1 MARGKTLTESAH
13 IGDAGI
19 ALIHTIVNR
28 MGHKWGEGAGSK
40 DVGIDG
46 SIELRNPAT
55 GEMSGR
61 HIYVQSKAAR
71 NPFPGE
77 DEDSFH
83 YLCDERDLTY
93 WLAHPEPVIVI
104 CSHPDEG
111 CAWWVHIQGYFADPA
126 RAGTRR
132 IDFDKTANAFTA
144 DVADTLL
151 EVADPYGAAHTP
163 VALAKHERLITN
175 LLPVDLPP
183 QYWRAPTHMSSREIR
198 DRQRRSDYPERQDWV
213 LSNKHIYSFAA
224 FSGTSLARV
233 PDVAANAY
241 PTVELAD
248 GSGNER
254 RLLVELLNRTLR
266 EDLAARCSFHF
277 GRKFLYV
284 KAPDDLGKTSMR
296 STTGRSRQIFQ
307 AYPMASDPSRI
318 AYCRH
323 AALRW
328 QFLAIDGQWFA
339 AITPDY
345 YFSSDGYQEAP
356 NAKKYLT
363 KIKQIDRHLAVLG
376 ETRVW
381 VAMLRESEGTLTE
394 DSRIL
399 HFGEPL
405 QLDIGTG
412 IDDAAWAAPKDA
424 PDELDVHGDLG
435 DADDA
440 LPDDGQGSLF
450 DDEEFDE
457 L

>member
-1 MARGKTLTESAH
+1 
-13 IGDAGI
+13 
-19 ALIHTIVNR
+19 
-28 MGHKWGEGAGSK
+28 
-40 DVGIDG
+40 
-46 SIELRNPAT
+46 
-55 GEMSGR
+55 
-61 HIYVQSKAAR
+61 
-71 NPFPGE
+71 
-77 DEDSFH
+77 
-83 YLCDERDLTY
+83 
-93 WLAHPEPVIVI
+93 
-104 CSHPDEG
+104 
-111 CAWWVHIQGYFADPA
+111 
-126 RAGTRR
+126 
-132 IDFDKTANAFTA
+132 
-144 DVADTLL
+144 
-151 EVADPYGAAHTP
+151 
-163 VALAKHERLITN
+163 
-175 LLPVDLPP
+175 
-183 QYWRAPTHMSSREIR
+183 
-198 DRQRRSDYPERQDWV
+198 
-213 LSNKHIYSFAA
+213 
-224 FSGTSLARV
+224 
-233 PDVAANAY
+233 
-241 PTVELAD
+241 
-248 GSGNER
+248 
-254 RLLVELLNRTLR
+254 
-266 EDLAARCSFHF
+266 
-277 GRKFLYV
+277 
-284 KAPDDLGKTSMR
+284 
-296 STTGRSRQIFQ
+296 
-307 AYPMASDPSRI
+307 MASDPSRI

-328 QFLAIDGQWFA
+328 QFLDIDRQWFA

-356 NAKKYLT
+356 NAKKRLT